1 MNGHQNQM
9 DGHNNK
15 MNGHQYQQQIGEIG
29 TDFHKWSWNQING
42 HQNQK

>member
-15 MNGHQYQQQIGEIG
+15 MNGHQNQQQIGEIG
-29 TDFHKWSWNQING
+29 TDFHKWS
-42 HQNQK
+42 